1 MPREAVEDCVV
12 PRLRRRGTRRH
23 EHIHRG
29 HLLSV
34 QPEGFANQAP
44 QAVPADRIARR
55 ADADGHAE
63 PRLALFIVHTLDDE
77 QVIRETLPHPAR
89 ALELGGGVE
98 LVAGPQSETPRRK
111 SPVSGV
117 R

>member
-1 MPREAVEDCVV
+1 MPRKAVEDRAV
-12 PRLRRRGTRRH
+12 PRLRRRGARRH
-23 EHIHRG
+23 EHIHCG

-44 QAVPADRIARR
+44 QAVPVDRVARR

-63 PRLALFIVHTLDDE
+63 PRLALFILHTLDDE
-77 QVIRETLPHPAR
+77 QVIGETVACPAR

-98 LVAGPQSETPRRK
+98 FLSGPQSVTPGRR
-111 SPVSGV
+111 SLVSV
-117 R
+117 FR

>member
-1 MPREAVEDCVV
+1 MLRQAVEHRAVS
-12 PRLRRRGTRRH
+12 RLRRRGTRRH

-34 QPEGFANQAP
+34 QPERFSNQAP
-44 QAVPADRIARR
+44 QAVPADRVARC
-55 ADADGHAE
+55 AEADGHAE
-63 PRLALFIVHTLDDE
+63 PRLALFILHTLDDE
-77 QVIRETLPHPAR
+77 QVIRETAARPAR

-111 SPVSGV
+111 SLVSGV

>member
-1 MPREAVEDCVV
+1 MPREAVEDRTV
-12 PRLRRRGTRRH
+12 PRLRRRGARRH

-44 QAVPADRIARR
+44 QAVPVDRVARR

-63 PRLALFIVHTLDDE
+63 PRLALFTFHTLDDK
-77 QVIRETLPHPAR
+77 QVIRETLARPAR

-111 SPVSGV
+111 SLVSGV

>member
-1 MPREAVEDCVV
+1 MTREAFEDRAV
-12 PRLRRRGTRRH
+12 RGLRRCGARRH

-55 ADADGHAE
+55 ADADGHSE
-63 PRLALFIVHTLDDE
+63 PRLALFILHTLDDE
-77 QVIRETLPHPAR
+77 QVIREAFAGPAR
-89 ALELGGGVE
+89 ALEFSGGVE
-98 LVAGPQSETPRRK
+98 LIADPQSETPRRK